1 MPEAESG
8 NLDTDFRDFYG
19 EERGSSPGQSVKSV
33 LPLPPIPPAKPKRR
47 RAGALQR
54 GIAFA
59 FFRSNGNLAASVN
72 TPEFHPHLA
81 GLPVYVPGRPIEE
94 VARELGLDPVGIVKL
109 ASNENPLGPSP
120 KALEAM
126 RNVLVNMNLYP
137 DGSSFQLKRALA
149 RRLNLDPEH
158 LILGNGSNEIIEFVG
173 HAFLRPGDE
182 VLVSEYC
189 FAVYPIVT
197 ALFGATLVTVPARGF
212 GADIPAMLRAITPRT
227 RILFL
232 ANPNNP
238 TGTLASREAM
248 EELLAGVPSRVL
260 LVLDE
265 AYVEFLDDPS
275 DCLPRIRA
283 GTPPNLLLMR
293 TFSKIFGL
301 AGLRIGYGVAS
312 PEIIRGLE
320 SIRQPFNINAI
331 AQAGALAALEDEE
344 HLSATRANNRLGLD
358 YLHNAFAQIGLEYVP
373 SHANFVLVRVGD
385 GTRVFQ
391 ELQRRGVITRPM
403 GSYGLPEWI
412 RVSVGRPEEN
422 CRCVEGLR
430 EILGKKG

>member
-1 MPEAESG
+1 M
-8 NLDTDFRDFYG
+8 L
-19 EERGSSPGQSVKSV
+19 QSCVS
-33 LPLPPIPPAKPKRR
+33 APK
-47 RAGALQR
+47 
-54 GIAFA
+54 
-59 FFRSNGNLAASVN
+59 
-72 TPEFHPHLA
+72 FHPHIVS
-81 GLPVYVPGRPIEE
+81 LPVYVPGRPIEE
-94 VARELGLDPVGIVKL
+94 VARELGLEPGGIVKL

-126 RNVLVNMNLYP
+126 REALEQLHLYP

-149 RRLNLDPEH
+149 RRLYLDPEH
-158 LILGNGSNEIIEFVG
+158 LILGNGSNEIIELVG

-182 VLVSEYC
+182 VVVSQYC

-197 ALFGATLVTVPARGF
+197 ALFGATLVTVPAHGF
-212 GADIPAMLRAITPRT
+212 GADIPAMLKAITPRT

-238 TGTLASREAM
+238 TGTLTSREALS
-248 EELLAGVPSRVL
+248 ELLAGVPPHVL

-265 AYVEFLDDPS
+265 AYVEFLGDPA
-275 DCLPRIRA
+275 DCLPLIRA
-283 GTPPNLLLMR
+283 GTQPNLLLMR

-301 AGLRIGYGVAS
+301 AGLRIGYGIAS

-320 SIRQPFNINAI
+320 RIRQPFNINAI

-344 HLSATRANNRLGLD
+344 HLAATRANNRLGLD
-358 YLHNAFAQIGLEYVP
+358 YLHTAFAQLGLEFVP

-385 GTRVFQ
+385 GLRVFQ
-391 ELQRRGVITRPM
+391 ELQKLGVITRPM

-412 RVSVGRPEEN
+412 RISAGLPAEN
-422 CRCVEGLR
+422 HRCVEGLR
-430 EILGKKG
+430 QLTKSTRASE